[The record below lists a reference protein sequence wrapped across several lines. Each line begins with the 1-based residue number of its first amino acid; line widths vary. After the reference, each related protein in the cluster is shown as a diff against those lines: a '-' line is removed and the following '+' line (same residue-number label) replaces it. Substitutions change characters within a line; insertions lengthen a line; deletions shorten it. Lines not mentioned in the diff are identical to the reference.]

1 MLGNVT
7 AAVGGARAP
16 SKEFVAA
23 SAVPLILSLLN
34 RADSYGY
41 ELIREVRELS
51 RGELRWADGML
62 YPILHRLEKRG
73 LIESYWGVGDA
84 GRKRR
89 YYRIR
94 QAGSSEL
101 AALRAQWHQMGSLL
115 QRLEGGEADV

>member
-7 AAVGGARAP
+7 AAVGGARTP

-41 ELIREVRELS
+41 DLIREVRELS

-115 QRLEGGEADV
+115 RRLEGGETDV

>member
-1 MLGNVT
+1 MLANVS
-7 AAVGGARAP
+7 AAVGCARTP

-23 SAVPLILSLLN
+23 SAVSLILSLLN

-115 QRLEGGEADV
+115 RRLEGGETDV